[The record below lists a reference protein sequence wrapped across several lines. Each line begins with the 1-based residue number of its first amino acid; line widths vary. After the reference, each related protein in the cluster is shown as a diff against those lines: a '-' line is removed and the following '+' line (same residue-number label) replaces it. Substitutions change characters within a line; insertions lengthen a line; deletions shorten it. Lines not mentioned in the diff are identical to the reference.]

1 MAFLGAFKEAINQI
15 RFRLIASKPL
25 QPASVQLILQ
35 PASELPIPIP
45 MVESPDTDGIPHN
58 EFVSAAPFD
67 TTGHNLG
74 TGTVRLSVLGADGV
88 PGSRLDNLSVI
99 SSYGRHYGLDYG
111 RGL

>member
-1 MAFLGAFKEAINQI
+1 MAFLGAFKEAINHI
-15 RFRLIASKPL
+15 RFRLHASKPL
-25 QPASVQLILQ
+25 QPASVTLTIQ
-35 PASELPIPIP
+35 PLSELPINVP

-58 EFVSAAPFD
+58 EFVSATPFD

-74 TGTVRLSVLGADGV
+74 AGTIRLNVLGADGV
-88 PGSRLDNLSVI
+88 PASRVDNLSLI